1 MADKTKYATF
11 VLSGILFGIPAVN
24 IQEVLEL
31 QTVVPVPLSRRTFPG
46 MINLRGQILPV
57 VDLYDHLH
65 LAGSEADLKTE
76 KQMAV
81 VRFPGGLLTL
91 LIDRIGGIIDVDSS
105 LYEEPSETLK
115 ASIRE
120 VVTHM
125 CKLDQQLL
133 LVLDLDRLERTL
145 SLVPAALS

>member
-1 MADKTKYATF
+1 MADKVKYATF
-11 VLSGILFGIPAVN
+11 FLSGILFGIPAIK

-57 VDLYDHLH
+57 VDLRDHLQ
-65 LAGSEADLKTE
+65 LTDCDSDSAME

-81 VRFPGGLLTL
+81 ARFPDGLLTL
-91 LIDRIGGIIDVDSS
+91 FIDRVGAIIDVDTS

-115 ASIRE
+115 PSIRE
-120 VVTHM
+120 VVNHM
-125 CKLDQQLL
+125 CKLDRQIL
-133 LVLDLDRLERTL
+133 LVLDIDRLARTL
-145 SLVPAALS
+145 SSQPSVSA

>member
-1 MADKTKYATF
+1 MADKVKYATF
-11 VLSGILFGIPAVN
+11 ILSGILFGIPAIK

-57 VDLYDHLH
+57 VDLRDHLQ
-65 LAGSEADLKTE
+65 LTDCDSE

-81 VRFPGGLLTL
+81 ARFPDGLLTL
-91 LIDRIGGIIDVDSS
+91 FIDRVGAIIDVDTS

-115 ASIRE
+115 PSIRE
-120 VVTHM
+120 VVNHM
-125 CKLDQQLL
+125 CKLDRQIL
-133 LVLDLDRLERTL
+133 LVLDIDRLARTL
-145 SLVPAALS
+145 SSQPSVSA